1 MDNLDDDDD
10 VVVGGGDESD
20 IDIPIPITDF
30 SFENSDRASDDES
43 NDSADNLDDG
53 DVSPVTEAVRTGV
66 WLDDTSRVQVEDFT
80 EDILDLRGMDSKK
93 LLTLPTISH

>member
-1 MDNLDDDDD
+1 MEAVLRSYRDATDTLLDGNPQNLDNLDDDDD

-43 NDSADNLDDG
+43 NDHNLDDG
-53 DVSPVTEAVRTGV
+53 DVGPVTEAVTKNRC
-66 WLDDTSRVQVEDFT
+66 LA
-80 EDILDLRGMDSKK
+80 
-93 LLTLPTISH
+93 